1 MSELRVEAGKT
12 VVVKGPASIS
22 LVEGRANILGYPM
35 NPKRPVVVK
44 SWRARPVYVEEDSLF
59 KYTCGEGGEIE
70 VVEGD
75 TVPHEWRETVSEI
88 SQLGK
93 VTVSVY
99 GSIDSGKTSLA
110 TLTANLL
117 AASSEAAYLDL
128 DIGQSS
134 ICPPT
139 TIGYVYLKRPVP
151 EISTLRAEEG
161 EAVGYTSPAPLVARH
176 VEACKKLLKKLY
188 ERRGEVSVVADL
200 DGWVSGGAAVSHKI
214 MLMEVVKPTHIL
226 SIGGVPGE
234 IREFCEERGVEI
246 RELPQPPIV
255 RRREPE
261 ARKRLR
267 EMSYERFLRRSAVR
281 RLQASW
287 VELESIGGDKNPR
300 TVFEKAVQL
309 ASSYLE
315 EQGLIVDVEKSKILE
330 ELARKRVGILSYV
343 YGLDDGFR
351 GIGLLM
357 ALNLRKNYLK
367 IYTPFQEQIKRLSVG
382 SIILSASGEELYST
396 PPKV

>member
-12 VVVKGPASIS
+12 VVVKGPASIA

-44 SWRARPVYVEEDSLF
+44 SWRARPVYVEENSLF
-59 KYTCGEGGEIE
+59 KYTCGEGGGVE
-70 VVEGD
+70 VVDGD
-75 TVPHEWRETVSEI
+75 TVPPEWREAVSEI
-88 SQLGK
+88 TQLGK

-110 TLTANLL
+110 TLAANYL
-117 AASSEAAYLDL
+117 AAGSEAAYLDL

-134 ICPPT
+134 VCPPT
-139 TIGYVYLKRPVP
+139 TIGYVYLRRPVP
-151 EISTLRAEEG
+151 EISALRAEEG

-176 VEACKKLLKKLY
+176 VEACRRLLERMR

-200 DGWVSGGAAVSHKI
+200 DGWVSGGAAVSHKL
-214 MLMEVVKPTHIL
+214 MLMETVKPTHIL
-226 SIGGVPGE
+226 SIGEVPGE
-234 IREFCEERGVEI
+234 VRRFSEENGVELK
-246 RELPQPPIV
+246 ELPQPPIV

-287 VELESIGGDKNPR
+287 VELESIGGERRPR
-300 TVFEKAVQL
+300 TVFEKAVGL

-315 EQGLIVDVEKSKILE
+315 EQGLIADAEGPKLLE

-343 YGLDDGFR
+343 YGLDGRFR
-351 GIGLLM
+351 AIGLLM
-357 ALNLRKNYLK
+357 ALNLQKNYLK
-367 IYTPFQEQIKRLSVG
+367 IYTPFQEQIKRLVVG
-382 SIILSASGEELYST
+382 SIVLSASGEELYST
-396 PPKV
+396 PP